1 MERDRITAD
10 AEAVTKMKR
19 EAGKMHIIKRDD
31 GKYFSGWWNAEPI
44 FKSNESHTAFPYKEL
59 ADVTRQVQKLSE
71 YGFATC
77 ILNVPDEIDC
87 EF

>member
-1 MERDRITAD
+1 MRRATIYKVVE
-10 AEAVTKMKR
+10 
-19 EAGKMHIIKRDD
+19 
-31 GKYFSGWWNAEPI
+31 
-44 FKSNESHTAFPYKEL
+44 NESHTAFPYKEL